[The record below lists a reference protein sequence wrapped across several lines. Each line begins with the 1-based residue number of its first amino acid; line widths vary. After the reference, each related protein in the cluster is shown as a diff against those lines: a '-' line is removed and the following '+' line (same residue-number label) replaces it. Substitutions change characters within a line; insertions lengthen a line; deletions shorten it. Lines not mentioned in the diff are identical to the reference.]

1 MYYIIMDLEW
11 NQPLTRE
18 QTIQSPVPLHGEII
32 QIGAIKTD
40 ESFNFIEKIK
50 ISVCPKFYKV
60 MNKHVEKIT
69 GITSTQLTFG
79 EIFPQAFK
87 RLKMWCG
94 DDFRF
99 ITWGFDDIA
108 MLSDNLAMYGLDTEY
123 GKDYIN
129 LQLIYNKQVDG
140 ERKQWSL
147 SDAAERLGIP
157 MDVKAHDALNDAM
170 FTYEVCKKLDMQ
182 KGIAE
187 YAQMPNPVR
196 TALRKDIIKNVAN
209 MRRCFEDARVRE
221 CRCPKCERLL
231 VPRDWVF
238 SGGGK
243 KNTIAACP
251 EHGDFIIK
259 ITCGKVAE
267 NNWTI
272 SRTVYECDEEA
283 VESYT
288 KKLTKQRERLKK
300 RETEKKND
308 NNGNV

>member
-32 QIGAIKTD
+32 QIGAVKTD

-50 ISVCPKFYKV
+50 ISVCPKYYKV

-94 DDFRF
+94 DDFHF

-108 MLSDNLAMYGLDTEY
+108 MLSDNLAMYELDTDY

-182 KGIAE
+182 RGIAE

-196 TALRKDIIKNVAN
+196 TVLRKDIIKNVAN
-209 MRRCFEDARVRE
+209 MRRCFEDARVRD

-267 NNWTI
+267 DNWTI
-272 SRTVYECDEEA
+272 SRTVYECNEEA

-288 KKLTKQRERLKK
+288 KKLAKQRERLKK